1 MIALLFL
8 GIIPGTN
15 FQINFTDWL
24 LGTAGLAALI
34 SLYFAHK
41 RRSTFESF
49 VDTETND
56 QTVTLAPQA

>member
-24 LGTAGLAALI
+24 LSTAALVALGL
-34 SLYFAHK
+34 LYVVHK
-41 RRSTFESF
+41 KQLKLGS
-49 VDTETND
+49 VVKTNRPSSRA
-56 QTVTLAPQA
+56 V

>member
-24 LGTAGLAALI
+24 LITAAFVAL
-34 SLYFAHK
+34 SLLYVVHK
-41 RRSTFESF
+41 K
-49 VDTETND
+49 
-56 QTVTLAPQA
+56 QLTLAKIFKTNRPSSGGLTATQA

>member
-24 LGTAGLAALI
+24 LCTAMFVAFIL
-34 SLYFAHK
+34 LYIAHK
-41 RRSTFESF
+41 KKMNLGKFF
-49 VDTETND
+49 KTNRGGSNGLPA
-56 QTVTLAPQA
+56 TQA